1 MYNMW
6 HNIIGQMN
14 TQALEKTLNHLNI
27 NRDEFLKVY
36 ESFNYK
42 PFSVEEFIYQE
53 EDFVSEAM
61 PKKLIEYVKN
71 NNLNIDTSALEK
83 CLLDRDRMDIINEE
97 IFNINY
103 SHGYGYTQEEPD
115 LNDLYCEEEQLYHS
129 VKNIK
134 NEVLKIKELCK
145 LR

>member
-1 MYNMW
+1 MR
-6 HNIIGQMN
+6 N
-14 TQALEKTLNHLNI
+14 TKALEKTIKHLNI

-36 ESFNYK
+36 ESFNYE
-42 PFSVEEFIYQE
+42 PFSVEEFIYE
-53 EDFVSEAM
+53 EDDFISEAM

-83 CLLDRDRMDIINEE
+83 CLLDRDRMDSIGEE

-103 SHGYGYTQEEPD
+103 SNGYGYTEEEPD
-115 LNDLYCEEEQLYHS
+115 LTDLFLEEEQLLHS

-145 LR
+145 QR